1 VEEYM
6 AHRSID
12 MDKLKNRL
20 SKIIPTEEALKDVEP
35 YFNEEDYVKL
45 TDEEI
50 KFLADTMLE
59 QWKKLNKN

>member
-1 VEEYM
+1 M